1 MGVKAQ
7 PVLYNSMTYET
18 YVPQS
23 YHTHT
28 ILTRLPPSNMT
39 MQYYYANSPQYYSMH
54 KIIIQYALVIE
65 DYSYACQL

>member
-39 MQYYYANSPQYYSMH
+39 MH
-54 KIIIQYALVIE
+54 DIILL
-65 DYSYACQL
+65 CQ